1 MKIRCLPYAFSIC
14 KLPFDAAIPF
24 GKEPYTFLSRTES
37 ELSLVCKTEEVP
49 SLILSREGGWKGF
62 FIEGSLDFSLVGILS
77 EISGI
82 LAREGTAIFA
92 LSTYDTDYI
101 FVKEERF
108 EDACEA
114 LRAAGHIVR

>member
-1 MKIRCLPYAFSIC
+1 MNILCLPYVFSVC
-14 KLPFDAAIPF
+14 KLPYDAAFSF
-24 GKEPYTFLSRTES
+24 GKEPYTFLSRTEN
-37 ELSLVCKTEEVP
+37 EFSLLCKTEEAPHSV
-49 SLILSREGGWKGF
+49 LSREDGWKGF
-62 FIEGSLDFSLVGILS
+62 CIEGNLDFSLVGILS

-82 LAREGTAIFA
+82 LAREGIAIFA

-108 EDACEA
+108 ESACEA